1 MELTIIM
8 LITLLIAP
16 VVEFTTGIPRIV
28 LGVIFLLFFPG
39 YTMMAALFPRRD
51 VMQLIER
58 IVLSFVLSVAL
69 VPLVGLILNYTPWGI
84 RLWPIFVSIASL
96 VFVFSFIALY
106 RRKYLPKDERFEL
119 RVHIGKLKIPR
130 WGGATKLDKVLYSL
144 LILSVLGAIGALFY
158 VVTTPKA
165 GDVFTDFYVLG
176 SGGMAQEY
184 PRQLLLGE
192 QSEVTLGIVN
202 HEHQDTSYRIEVL
215 FNGEE
220 NQVIGPVVLADEEKW
235 ENKFALVL
243 TKAGKNQKVEFF
255 LYKGGETEPSLTL
268 HLWLDVIEKQ

>member
-1 MELTIIM
+1 MELTIIVI
-8 LITLLIAP
+8 LTIILLP
-16 VVEFTTGIPRIV
+16 VVYLTTGPFRIV
-28 LGVIFLLFFPG
+28 LGAIFLLFFPG
-39 YTMMAALFPRRD
+39 YALLAALFPRKD
-51 VMQLIER
+51 SLENFER
-58 IVLSFVLSVAL
+58 VVLSFVLSVAL

-106 RRKYLPKDERFEL
+106 RRRYLTRNERFEL

-220 NQVIGPVVLADEEKW
+220 NQVIGPVVLANEEKW

-243 TKAGKNQKVEFF
+243 TKAGKNQKVEFL

-268 HLWLDVIEKQ
+268 HLWLDVIERQ